1 MAIQQS
7 YLQVPLTDDDKDM
20 LQTIYSARIRLFL
33 ITYTVLFIMALI
45 CGYCIDSRD
54 RRHLDKF
61 SMYEY
66 NKTHGITKW
75 EDTNEDKGISRMQ
88 MRIISISF
96 LESVVIATGIVVFL
110 RRIQPFKADL
120 KLGMKAKVPYVIVR
134 KEYFPL
140 TNQCYVGFDD
150 PSYLHHEI
158 DQDTFSQVNEGDVMY
173 IYRGIKSK
181 YTFEENGKFS
191 LM

>member
-1 MAIQQS
+1 
-7 YLQVPLTDDDKDM
+7 M
-20 LQTIYSARIRLFL
+20 LKHLPVALF
-33 ITYTVLFIMALI
+33 VMALI
-45 CGYCIDSRD
+45 CGYCIDGRSR
-54 RRHLDKF
+54 RYIDKF

-66 NKTHGITKW
+66 NNAHRVTKW
-75 EDTNEDKGISRMQ
+75 EGEDQDKSITRLQ
-88 MRIISISF
+88 MRIIAICF
-96 LESVVIATGIVVFL
+96 LEAIVVGTGIFVFL

-158 DQDTFSQVNEGDVMY
+158 DQDTFGQVNEGDVMY